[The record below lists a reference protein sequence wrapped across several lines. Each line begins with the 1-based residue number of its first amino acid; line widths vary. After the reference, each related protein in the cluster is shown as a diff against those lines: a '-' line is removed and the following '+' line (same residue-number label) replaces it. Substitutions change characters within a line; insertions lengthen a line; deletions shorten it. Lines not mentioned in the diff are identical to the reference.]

1 MAEWQAIA
9 TPALPPT
16 IEDAVNALSEAVTQL
31 QSVVDTIKTPLQTV
45 LQILSNDINPALSL
59 LQAII
64 TEARSVLE
72 QFADSQL
79 AYLLLHPW
87 TPMAGSVG
95 EVNPYLLELPSRR
108 FLEILEESLND
119 KGDLSRPTGSG
130 VLFTLAIG
138 ANAPNEFVAGLRTL
152 GGLLDLQEI
161 LTLANRVEAV
171 EALSEPQVNSGGYTP
186 LPPNWKS
193 SGRLHNLIPPLG
205 NLILQADAMLE
216 SFDTTTHGAQAAL
229 ITLEATINQKLSLL
243 QEVNETLGKMQQA
256 LQQQWASIY
265 LLEHTGSFS
274 GAFSG
279 STGYPDFLYNASVS
293 LAGQTADLAPL
304 KLLLQGNH

>member
-31 QSVVDTIKTPLQTV
+31 QSV

-95 EVNPYLLELPSRR
+95 EVNPYLLELPTRR

-119 KGDLSRPTGSG
+119 KGELSRPTGSG
-130 VLFTLAIG
+130 VLLTLAIG
-138 ANAPNEFVAGLRTL
+138 AKAPNEFLAGLRT
-152 GGLLDLQEI
+152 
-161 LTLANRVEAV
+161 
-171 EALSEPQVNSGGYTP
+171 
-186 LPPNWKS
+186 
-193 SGRLHNLIPPLG
+193 
-205 NLILQADAMLE
+205 
-216 SFDTTTHGAQAAL
+216 
-229 ITLEATINQKLSLL
+229 
-243 QEVNETLGKMQQA
+243 
-256 LQQQWASIY
+256 
-265 LLEHTGSFS
+265 
-274 GAFSG
+274 
-279 STGYPDFLYNASVS
+279 
-293 LAGQTADLAPL
+293 
-304 KLLLQGNH
+304 